1 MIMKRNYCHY
11 EIIDG
16 VARITLANL
25 LRDIHA
31 EKNETILY
39 DIDYTIDEDGFL
51 LIDGMEDICMYSYE
65 KEYLSELKYQPQRE
79 YIKNGK
85 EVKLFGVKLKAKD
98 EDYVKGWWRTIP
110 TRQVSFV
117 FKNYV
122 IKSYDD

>member
-1 MIMKRNYCHY
+1 MKRNYCHY

-51 LIDGMEDICMYSYE
+51 LIDGMEDICMYSYD
-65 KEYLSELKYQPQRE
+65 KESLSELKYLPQKE
-79 YIKNGK
+79 YIKSGK
-85 EVKLFGVKLKAKD
+85 EVKFLGIKVKAKG

>member
-1 MIMKRNYCHY
+1 MKRNYCHY

-51 LIDGMEDICMYSYE
+51 LIDGMEDICMYSYD
-65 KEYLSELKYQPQRE
+65 KESLSELKYLPQKE
-79 YIKNGK
+79 YIKSGK
-85 EVKLFGVKLKAKD
+85 EVKFFRHKSKSKRRRLCKRLVAYYTDK
-98 EDYVKGWWRTIP
+98 T
-110 TRQVSFV
+110 S
-117 FKNYV
+117 V
-122 IKSYDD
+122 ICV

>member
-1 MIMKRNYCHY
+1 MKRNYCHY

-16 VARITLANL
+16 VARITLANS

-31 EKNETILY
+31 EKSDSILY

-51 LIDGMEDICMYSYE
+51 LIDGMEDICMYSYD
-65 KEYLSELKYQPQRE
+65 KEYLSELKYKPQRE
-79 YIKNGK
+79 YINSEK
-85 EVKLFGVKLKAKD
+85 EVKLFGVKLKQKG